1 MFEREANVTHDVS
14 FGHTLKQRRKAL
26 DLTREELAERVGCAV
41 ETLRK
46 IETDA
51 RRPSRQM
58 AERLAD
64 ALALA
69 PEERAAFVHLGRSS
83 PAAVSLW
90 TSSPTATQIAAPSLS
105 RSLPSP
111 PTPLIGRARELADV
125 CERLLRADVR
135 LLTLTGPPGVGKTRL
150 SLQVASD
157 LCDSF
162 TQGAAFVALAPIRDP
177 DLVASTIAQALEIKG
192 RAPDRRRALPSCVIC
207 VAGASCSCSTTLSRW
222 SPRRHCWSTY
232 WRPLQR

>member
-1 MFEREANVTHDVS
+1 MVSVRRMRYASRNSSEQPLLNSAMTAQVLCRWEAFSGTKSGTILDALPGMFKREANVTHDVS
-14 FGHTLKQRRKAL
+14 FGHTLKQRRKVL

-90 TSSPTATQIAAPSLS
+90 ANSPTATQIAAPSLS
-105 RSLPSP
+105 RSLPP
-111 PTPLIGRARELADV
+111 APARGCFAQMCV
-125 CERLLRADVR
+125 C
-135 LLTLTGPPGVGKTRL
+135 
-150 SLQVASD
+150 
-157 LCDSF
+157 
-162 TQGAAFVALAPIRDP
+162 
-177 DLVASTIAQALEIKG
+177 
-192 RAPDRRRALPSCVIC
+192 
-207 VAGASCSCSTTLSRW
+207 SR
-222 SPRRHCWSTY
+222 
-232 WRPLQR
+232 